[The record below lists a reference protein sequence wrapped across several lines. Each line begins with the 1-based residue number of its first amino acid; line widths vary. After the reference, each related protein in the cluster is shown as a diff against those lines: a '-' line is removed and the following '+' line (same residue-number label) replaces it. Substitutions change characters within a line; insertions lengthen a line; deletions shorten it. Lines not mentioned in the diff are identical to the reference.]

1 MALSVPLSRFA
12 PRVGGGSAFFVRPLD
27 HTKFMFNLFKKKPK
41 PDESFNEP
49 LSPEADKFLADALA
63 EYQAKREALLTGEW
77 RLRSCADWGFD
88 PESGTVTVVFPD
100 RSQWQASAQF
110 LGSYAVKEQSWQW
123 AWDSPDM
130 GEQLSRDSRLVKDL
144 GERLGIRYLQL
155 GGGSFGLPGPEFS
168 EYLCAIGVKAT
179 DSVGIMEAD
188 AGPMVGFIMLK
199 DLRWTN
205 AVA

>member
-1 MALSVPLSRFA
+1 MAVAQLWI
-12 PRVGGGSAFFVRPLD
+12 VRPLD
-27 HTKFMFNLFKKKPK
+27 HTKFMFNLFKKKTK
-41 PDESFNEP
+41 PDESFSEP

-63 EYQAKREALLTGEW
+63 EYQAKREALLGGEW
-77 RLRSCADWGFD
+77 RLSQCANWGFD
-88 PESGTVTVVFPD
+88 PESATVTVVFAD
-100 RSQWQASAQF
+100 GSQWQASAQF

-130 GEQLSRDSRLVKDL
+130 GEQLSRDSRLVKEL
-144 GERLGIRYLQL
+144 GERLGVGYLQL
-155 GGGSFGLPGPEFS
+155 GGGSFPLPSSEFA
-168 EYLCAIGVKAT
+168 EYLCAIGAKAT

-188 AGPMVGFIMLK
+188 AGPMVGFILLK